1 MSSMPPTRLKTS
13 SFAILAA
20 AISAFTGLLHSAHAA
35 DAYKWSV
42 QYLVDNSRSILG
54 KSQKV
59 SPRHT
64 RSLGISPD
72 GQYLYAG
79 YMHSFS
85 GQGEVRKID
94 LTVADYER
102 ATVAV
107 LPGPLAK
114 AIAVDDK
121 GRVYITNENE
131 VLVYDADLE
140 QRQYRIPTGACEGI
154 ALQRDGQDLV
164 LFGSDRDEG
173 TINRWVL
180 KEKDGCICGATLGG
194 FDNSGAFK
202 VPGATDLR
210 GLRIDPKGNLWVAD
224 LKGNKVFRMGL
235 DGKDIASF
243 EVRSPIDIAFDGT
256 RALITRWQDRGITV
270 IETGDLSTVGNLNV
284 PWEELEL
291 SVVGNNRNG
300 ALSGIVVVPGKGFYV
315 ANEAGQTANQKSTY
329 GKVDEHS
336 DFVGGKMYRDS
347 FADDNDPILHASEV
361 TVQQ

>member
-1 MSSMPPTRLKTS
+1 MPPQRLKIHS
-13 SFAILAA
+13 LAILAA
-20 AISAFTGLLHSAHAA
+20 LIGLLPAAHAA

-42 QYLVDNSRSILG
+42 QYLVDNSRSVRG

-72 GQYLYAG
+72 GRYLYAG

-85 GQGEVRKID
+85 GDGEVRKID
-94 LTVADYER
+94 LGIADYER

-107 LPGPLAK
+107 LAGPSAK

-121 GRVYITNENE
+121 GRVYVSDENE
-131 VLVYDADLE
+131 VVVYDADLE
-140 QRQYRIPTGACEGI
+140 QRQYRIPSGVCEGL
-154 ALQRDGQDLV
+154 ALQREGADLV
-164 LFGSDRDEG
+164 LYGSDREDG
-173 TINRWVL
+173 VISRWVL

-194 FDNSGAFK
+194 FDSTGRFK

-210 GLRIDPKGNLWVAD
+210 GLRFDPKGNLWVAD
-224 LKGNKVFRMGL
+224 LRGNKVFRMRP
-235 DGKDIASF
+235 DGTELTSI
-243 EVRSPIDIAFDGT
+243 EVNYPIDIGFDGT
-256 RALITRWQDRGITV
+256 RALITRWQERGITV
-270 IETGDLSTVGNLNV
+270 VETGDMSTVGSLNV

-336 DFVGGKMYRDS
+336 DFVDGKMYRDS
-347 FADDNDPILHASEV
+347 FADDNDPILHATEV
-361 TVQQ
+361 TTQQ

>member
-1 MSSMPPTRLKTS
+1 MPPTRLKPS

-20 AISAFTGLLHSAHAA
+20 ALSTFTGLLPAAHAA

-42 QYLVDNSRSILG
+42 QYLVDNSRSVLG

-72 GQYLYAG
+72 GKYLYVG
-79 YMHSFS
+79 YIHSFS
-85 GQGEVRKID
+85 GGGEVRKID

-121 GRVYITNENE
+121 GRVYVADANE
-131 VLVYDADLE
+131 VVVYDADLE
-140 QRQYRIPTGACEGI
+140 QRQFRVPSGTCEGI
-154 ALQRDGQDLV
+154 ALQREGQALV
-164 LFGSDRDEG
+164 LYGSDREDSV
-173 TINRWVL
+173 INRWVL
-180 KEKDGCICGATLGG
+180 KEKDGVVCGAALGG
-194 FDNSGAFK
+194 FDNTGAFK
-202 VPGATDLR
+202 VPGAADLR
-210 GLRIDPKGNLWVAD
+210 GLRFDPKGNLWVAD
-224 LKGNKVFRMGL
+224 LRGNKVFRMRP
-235 DGKDIASF
+235 DGTELTSI
-243 EVRSPIDIAFDGT
+243 EVRSPIDLAFDGT

-270 IETGDLSTVGNLNV
+270 IETSDLSTVGNLNV

-300 ALSGIVVVPGKGFYV
+300 ALTGIVTVPGKGFYV
-315 ANEAGQTANQKSTY
+315 ANEGGQTANQKSTY

-347 FADDNDPILHASEV
+347 FADDNEPILHAAEV
-361 TVQQ
+361 TAEP